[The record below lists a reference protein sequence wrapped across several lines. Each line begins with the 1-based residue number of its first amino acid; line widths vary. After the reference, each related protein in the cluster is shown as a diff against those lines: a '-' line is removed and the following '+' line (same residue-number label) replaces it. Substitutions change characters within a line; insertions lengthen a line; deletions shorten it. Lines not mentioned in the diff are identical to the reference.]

1 MIVQSLQDAVYN
13 WLSIQLVADDRPE
26 DQSAQ
31 ETAQFFKKLLTE
43 EHKVKNIEVKKE
55 EDLYFVTCTKED
67 EERKLRFPS
76 ELIELINDQIRKE
89 PHKFKNY
96 ND

>member
-1 MIVQSLQDAVYN
+1 MQSLQDAVYN
-13 WLSIQLVADDRPE
+13 WLSIQLVADDRPD

-31 ETAQFFKKLLTE
+31 ETAQFFKKLLID
-43 EHKVKNIEVKKE
+43 EHKVKHVEVTKE
-55 EDLYFVTCTKED
+55 EDIYFVTCTKED
-67 EERKLRFPS
+67 EERKLRFPA

-96 ND
+96 NE